1 MTVKWHLIVVLICI
15 FLMISHV
22 EHLFICLLA
31 IYRSLEKCLLK
42 SIGHFYC
49 YFEEFYYY
57 LLTTLSGMWD
67 LSSPTRDRTC
77 TPPLE
82 DRVLALEL
90 PRRFPPMPLPQSILN
105 RVVWGFF
112 CCCCNSEFLYTFW
125 ILILYQ
131 IHDLQIHSSITQV
144 GCLFHS
150 VDSVLW
156 YTKVFNLMKSSLS
169 SFVIGV
175 VLLVSQWRN
184 HFQIQTSWRFPLY
197 NNKEAFFI

>member
-22 EHLFICLLA
+22 EHLFICLLT

-49 YFEEFYYY
+49 YFEEFYYLFIDHTGWHPQQGIEY
-57 LLTTLSGMWD
+57 V
-67 LSSPTRDRTC
+67 P
-77 TPPLE
+77 PPLE
-82 DRVLALEL
+82 DRVLTIEL
-90 PRRFPPMPLPQSILN
+90 PRRFSPIPLPWSILN

-112 CCCCNSEFLYTFW
+112 LLLQLRISLY
-125 ILILYQ
+125 ILDINPLSDTWFANPFFYY
-131 IHDLQIHSSITQV
+131 T

-169 SFVIGV
+169 SFVIV

-184 HFQIQTSWRFPLY
+184 HFQIQKSWRFPLH
-197 NNKEAFFI
+197 NNKEASFI